1 MLGPLPAL
9 RGGWPCRGRAAR
21 HRRRLQDGPVAP
33 FRGRT
38 TGTRSAGH
46 QPERVPGCPDPLQR
60 SRRAGGARARRGA
73 SCPPQQETL
82 SQRRRQRRGPVPR
95 HGRQRSLRRA
105 GECRGGDRLPR
116 SPRPGRGDGRA
127 DQRELYEAGARVGLE
142 ADTNGDGRPDVVQ
155 VVAGT
160 EVVRQD
166 EDADYDGTL
175 DRRFEGEV
183 SSEIEAPAPPMLP
196 SLDCGGVDRFWASR
210 R

>member
-1 MLGPLPAL
+1 MRDTNQNAFPDVLTRYNEAGVPVVQELAE
-9 RGGWPCRGRAAR
+9 GRHAR
-21 HRRRLQDGPVAP
+21 PNKKLFLNADGSVEAQCLDTDGN
-33 FRGRT
+33 GRF
-38 TGTRSAGH
+38 
-46 QPERVPGCPDPLQR
+46 D
-60 SRRAGGARARRGA
+60 ARASVEG
-73 SCPPQQETL
+73 
-82 SQRRRQRRGPVPR
+82 GIV
-95 HGRQRSLRRA
+95 SLVLL
-105 GECRGGDRLPR
+105 DQD
-116 SPRPGRGDGRA
+116 GDGRA